1 MCQFGTLFDIALKAT
16 GMKCACIIAGR
27 KPCLYN
33 DYYAIFDDLF
43 TDAMMENLKID
54 HNEGVLTI
62 AISRPE
68 AMNAL
73 NLKTLSELITV
84 LQQAYQHADYR
95 GIILTGDGEKAFVA
109 GADIKELSALTRDQ
123 ALAFA
128 QNGQRLFKLIEDCP
142 KPIIAAVNGYA
153 LGGGCELA
161 MACHIRIA
169 SDDARFGQPEVNLG
183 IIPGYGGTQRLP
195 QLVGR
200 GKALE
205 LMMTGDMISAQEA
218 KSIGLVNQVVPKS
231 DLMNTAGKMMSRI
244 LSKGP
249 IAVANVIRSVN
260 AGFNFELAGYEA
272 EAENFAVCTTTE
284 DFKEGTNAFIEKRQ
298 PQFKGE

>member
-1 MCQFGTLFDIALKAT
+1 
-16 GMKCACIIAGR
+16 
-27 KPCLYN
+27 
-33 DYYAIFDDLF
+33 
-43 TDAMMENLKID
+43 MENLKID
-54 HNEGVLTI
+54 HSDGIVTI

-73 NLKTLSELITV
+73 NLRTLSELIVV
-84 LQQAYQHADYR
+84 LQQTYQQPDYR

-109 GADIKELSALTRDQ
+109 GADIKELSALTQDQ

-128 QNGQRLFKLIEDCP
+128 QNGHRLFKLMEDCP
-142 KPIIAAVNGYA
+142 KPVIAAVNGYA

-169 SDDARFGQPEVNLG
+169 SENAKFGQPEVNLG
-183 IIPGYGGTQRLP
+183 IIPGYGGTQRLT

-205 LMMTGDMISAQEA
+205 LMMTGDLISAMEA
-218 KSIGLVNQVVPKS
+218 KEIGLVNHVVAK
-231 DLMNTAGKMMSRI
+231 DELMSSAGKMMSRI

-249 IAVANVIRSVN
+249 VAVANVIRSVN
-260 AGFNFELAGYEA
+260 AGFNFEFAGYEA
-272 EAENFAVCTTTE
+272 EAQSFAACTTTR
-284 DFKEGTNAFIEKRQ
+284 DFVEGTNAFIEKRQ

>member
-1 MCQFGTLFDIALKAT
+1 MPNAGSLFLS
-16 GMKCACIIAGR
+16 R
-27 KPCLYN
+27 K
-33 DYYAIFDDLF
+33 YYAIFGHRIN
-43 TDAMMENLKID
+43 AMMENLKID
-54 HNEGVLTI
+54 HTAGVVTI

-68 AMNAL
+68 ALNAL

-84 LQQAYQHADYR
+84 LQQTYEQRDYK

-109 GADIKELSALTRDQ
+109 GADIKELSALTQEQ
-123 ALAFA
+123 ARAFA

-142 KPIIAAVNGYA
+142 KPVIAAVNGYA

-169 SDDARFGQPEVNLG
+169 SEDAKFGQPEVNLG

-205 LMMTGDMISAQEA
+205 IMLTGDMITAEEA
-218 KSIGLVNQVVPKS
+218 KQIGLVNHVVPQ
-231 DLMNTAGKMMSRI
+231 DQLMSAAGKMMSRI

-249 IAVANVIRSVN
+249 VAVANVIKSVN
-260 AGFNFELAGYEA
+260 AGFQFEGAGYQA
-272 EAENFAVCTTTE
+272 EAENFAVCTTTS
-284 DFKEGTNAFIEKRQ
+284 DFKEGTDAIIEKRQ
-298 PQFKGE
+298 PHFKGE

>member
-1 MCQFGTLFDIALKAT
+1 MTIMPSLK
-16 GMKCACIIAGR
+16 
-27 KPCLYN
+27 
-33 DYYAIFDDLF
+33 DLF
-43 TDAMMENLKID
+43 HRAMMENLKIE
-54 HNEGVLTI
+54 HNEGILTI

-68 AMNAL
+68 ALNAL

-84 LQQAYQHADYR
+84 LQQTYQQKDYR
-95 GIILTGDGEKAFVA
+95 GIILTGDGDKAFVA
-109 GADIKELSALTRDQ
+109 GADIKELSALTLEQ
-123 ALAFA
+123 ARAFS
-128 QNGQRLFKLIEDCP
+128 QNGQRLFKLMEDCP

-169 SDDARFGQPEVNLG
+169 SEGAKFGQPEVNLG

-205 LMMTGDMISAQEA
+205 LMMTGDMISAEEA
-218 KSIGLVNQVVPKS
+218 MAIGLVNRVVPPD
-231 DLMNTAGKMMSRI
+231 DLMNVAGKMMTRI

-249 IAVANVIRSVN
+249 VAVAQVIKSVN
-260 AGFNFELAGYEA
+260 AGFGYEHRGYEA
-272 EAENFAVCTTTE
+272 EAENFALCTTTS
-284 DFKEGTNAFIEKRQ
+284 DFKEGTDAFIEKRQ
-298 PQFKGE
+298 PRFKGE

>member
-1 MCQFGTLFDIALKAT
+1 
-16 GMKCACIIAGR
+16 
-27 KPCLYN
+27 
-33 DYYAIFDDLF
+33 
-43 TDAMMENLKID
+43 MENLRIEQS
-54 HNEGVLTI
+54 EGILTVT
-62 AISRPE
+62 ISRPE
-68 AMNAL
+68 ALNAL

-84 LQQAYQHADYR
+84 LQQTYEKAENK

-109 GADIKELSALTRDQ
+109 GADIKELSALTQEQ
-123 ALAFA
+123 AFAFA

-142 KPIIAAVNGYA
+142 KPVIAAINGFA

-169 SDDARFGQPEVNLG
+169 SENAKFGQPEVNLG
-183 IIPGYGGTQRLP
+183 IIPGYGGTQRLT

-205 LMMTGDMISAQEA
+205 LMLTGDMISAGEA
-218 KSIGLVNQVVPKS
+218 KTTGLVNHVVPKD
-231 DLMNTAGKMMSRI
+231 DLMTVTGKMMNKI

-249 IAVANVIRSVN
+249 VAISNIIKSVN
-260 AGFNFELAGYEA
+260 AGFNFEMAGYEA
-272 EAENFAVCTTTE
+272 EAENFAACTTTK

-298 PQFKGE
+298 PVFKGE

>member
-1 MCQFGTLFDIALKAT
+1 
-16 GMKCACIIAGR
+16 
-27 KPCLYN
+27 
-33 DYYAIFDDLF
+33 
-43 TDAMMENLKID
+43 MMENLKID
-54 HNEGVLTI
+54 HADGVITI
-62 AISRPE
+62 SISRPE
-68 AMNAL
+68 ALNAL

-84 LQQAYQHADYR
+84 LQQTYQHADYR

-109 GADIKELSALTRDQ
+109 GADIKELSALTHEQ

-169 SDDARFGQPEVNLG
+169 SENARFGQPEVNLG
-183 IIPGYGGTQRLP
+183 IIPAYGGTQRLP

-205 LMMTGDMISAQEA
+205 LMMTGDMISATQA
-218 KSIGLVNQVVPKS
+218 KDIGLVNHVVPHS
-231 DLMNTAGKMMSRI
+231 DLMEFTNNMMRKI

-249 IAVANVIRSVN
+249 VAVANVIRSVN
-260 AGFNFELAGYEA
+260 AGFSFEHAGYEA
-272 EAENFAVCTTTE
+272 EAHNFAACTTTQ
-284 DFKEGTNAFIEKRQ
+284 DFREGTEAFVAKRQ

>member
-1 MCQFGTLFDIALKAT
+1 MQRARSAVPANGLIKAF
-16 GMKCACIIAGR
+16 
-27 KPCLYN
+27 LSN
-33 DYYAIFDDLF
+33 DYCAIFDGLF
-43 TDAMMENLKID
+43 IHAMMENLKIE

-68 AMNAL
+68 ALNAL

-84 LQQAYQHADYR
+84 LQQTYQQKDYK

-109 GADIKELSALTRDQ
+109 GADIKELSALSMEQ
-123 ALAFA
+123 AHAFSK
-128 QNGQRLFKLIEDCP
+128 NGQRLFKLMEDCP
-142 KPIIAAVNGYA
+142 KPIIAAINGYA

-169 SDDARFGQPEVNLG
+169 TDDAKFGQPEVNLG
-183 IIPGYGGTQRLP
+183 IIPGYGGTQRLT

-205 LMMTGDMISAQEA
+205 LMMTGDMISADEA
-218 KSIGLVNQVVPKS
+218 KAIGLVNHVVPKEE
-231 DLMNTAGKMMSRI
+231 LMNVAGKMIARI

-249 IAVANVIRSVN
+249 FAVSQVIKSVN
-260 AGFNFELAGYEA
+260 AGFGFEHAGYEA
-272 EAENFAVCTTTE
+272 EAENFATCTTTR
-284 DFKEGTNAFIEKRQ
+284 DFKEGTDAFIEKRQ
-298 PQFKGE
+298 PRFTGE